1 MCLATPGTILRIT
14 DDHPLCRSAAVL
26 FGSVER
32 VVNVALVPEASAGD
46 VVLVHAGI
54 AISLM
59 GNEEVDSLSALVSQ
73 AETADRSPLKEKEA
87 LC

>member
-1 MCLATPGTILRIT
+1 MCVASPGTILRIT

-32 VVNVALVPEASAGD
+32 IVNVALVPEASAGD

-59 GNEEVDSLSALVSQ
+59 GNEEIAALWALVREV
-73 AETADRSPLKEKEA
+73 ETADRSHLTE
-87 LC
+87 